1 MMRRYKAQKLVEKL
15 DNKVKKRFDLQQT
28 LLLGVVLK
36 GLPVA
41 YSLAKM
47 NNAVRNF
54 VPLVAQRPFAMQHYV
69 ESYFPS
75 LEWKAYFQK
84 LLKRCKR
91 LLIIDDVVNSGFTKQ
106 KLESI
111 AYSLTGGKVP
121 YSFAALILNR
131 KALANP
137 SFIGLSDVFALQV
150 NAEDVE
156 CDWGLVTVPLW
167 DLSVEETIMKC
178 EAYFQRFW
186 MNEQRVIK
194 IVYQGESKG

>member
-1 MMRRYKAQKLVEKL
+1 MMRRYTAQKLVQKL
-15 DNKVKKRFDLQQT
+15 GKKVKKRFDLQQT

-47 NNAVRNF
+47 NDVIGNF
-54 VPLVAQRPFAMQHYV
+54 VPFIAQRPFAMQHYV

-75 LEWKAYFQK
+75 LEWGAYFQK
-84 LLKRCKR
+84 LLKHCKQ

-106 KLESI
+106 RLESI

-131 KALANP
+131 RALANP
-137 SFIGLSDVFALQV
+137 SFIGSSDVFALQV
-150 NAEDVE
+150 NAEEVE
-156 CDWGLVTVPLW
+156 CDWGLVTVPLL
-167 DLSVEETIMKC
+167 DLSVEASIQKC

-186 MNEQRVIK
+186 QNEQRVIK
-194 IVYQGESKG
+194 ITC

>member
-1 MMRRYKAQKLVEKL
+1 MMRRYIAQKLVQRL
-15 DNKVKKRFDLQQT
+15 DRKVKERFDLQQT

-41 YSLAKM
+41 YSLARI
-47 NNAVRNF
+47 NNVTKNF
-54 VPLVAQRPFAMQHYV
+54 VPLVAERPFTMQHYV

-75 LEWKAYFQK
+75 LEWESYFQK
-84 LLKRCKR
+84 LLKHCSK

-111 AYSLTGGKVP
+111 AYSLTEGMVP

-131 KALANP
+131 KLLANP
-137 SFIGLSDVFALQV
+137 SFIRSDDIFALRV
-150 NAEDVE
+150 NAEEIE

-167 DLSVEETIMKC
+167 DSSVEASILKC
-178 EAYFQRFW
+178 ETYFQGFW
-186 MNEQRVIK
+186 LGEQRIIK
-194 IVYQGESKG
+194 ITY

>member
-1 MMRRYKAQKLVEKL
+1 MMRRYNAQKLVQKL
-15 DNKVKKRFDLQQT
+15 DSKVKKRFDLQQT

-41 YSLAKM
+41 YSLAKI
-47 NNAVRNF
+47 NNVIENF
-54 VPLVAQRPFAMQHYV
+54 VPLVAQRPFTMQHYV

-75 LEWKAYFQK
+75 LEWESCFRK
-84 LLKRCKR
+84 LLRYCKK
-91 LLIIDDVVNSGFTKQ
+91 LLIVDDVVNSGFTKQ

-111 AYSLTGGKVP
+111 AYSLTEGEVP

-137 SFIGLSDVFALQV
+137 SFISSNDIFALQV
-150 NAEDVE
+150 NADEVE

-167 DLSVEETIMKC
+167 DLSVEASILKC
-178 EAYFQRFW
+178 ETYFQRFW
-186 MNEQRVIK
+186 LNEQRIIK
-194 IVYQGESKG
+194 IVY

>member
-1 MMRRYKAQKLVEKL
+1 MMRRYTAQKLIQKL
-15 DNKVKKRFDLQQT
+15 DWEVEEKFDFQKT

-47 NNAVRNF
+47 NNVIKNF
-54 VPLVAQRPFAMQHYV
+54 VPLIAERPFTMQHHV

-75 LEWKAYFQK
+75 LEWESYFQK
-84 LLKRCKR
+84 ILKKCNK
-91 LLIIDDVVNSGFTKQ
+91 LLIIDDVVNSGFTKE

-111 AYSLTGGKVP
+111 AYSLTQGKVP

-131 KALANP
+131 KLLANP
-137 SFIGLSDVFALQV
+137 SFIRPDDVFALQV
-150 NAEDVE
+150 NAEEVE

-167 DLSVEETIMKC
+167 NLSIEDAISRCEE
-178 EAYFQRFW
+178 YFQRFW
-186 MNEQRVIK
+186 QNEQRVIK
-194 IVYQGESKG
+194 IMY

>member
-1 MMRRYKAQKLVEKL
+1 MMRRYTAQKLVQKL
-15 DNKVKKRFDLQQT
+15 GKKVKKRFDLQQT

-47 NNAVRNF
+47 NDVIGNF
-54 VPLVAQRPFAMQHYV
+54 VPFIAQRPFAMQHYL

-75 LEWKAYFQK
+75 LEWGAYFQK
-84 LLKRCKR
+84 LLKHCKQ

-106 KLESI
+106 RLESI
-111 AYSLTGGKVP
+111 AYSLTGGKAP

-131 KALANP
+131 RALANP
-137 SFIGLSDVFALQV
+137 SFIGSSDVFALQV
-150 NAEDVE
+150 NAEEVE
-156 CDWGLVTVPLW
+156 CDWGLVTVPLL
-167 DLSVEETIMKC
+167 DLSVEASIQKC

-186 MNEQRVIK
+186 QNEQRSIK
-194 IVYQGESKG
+194 ITY

>member
-1 MMRRYKAQKLVEKL
+1 MMRRYTAQKLVQKL
-15 DNKVKKRFDLQQT
+15 DKKVKKRFDLQHT

-47 NNAVRNF
+47 NNAIENF
-54 VPLVAQRPFAMQHYV
+54 VPLVAQRPFAMQHYI

-75 LEWKAYFQK
+75 LEWEAYFQK
-84 LLKRCKR
+84 LLKHCKK

-106 KLESI
+106 RLESI

-121 YSFAALILNR
+121 YGFAALILNR
-131 KALANP
+131 RALANP
-137 SFIGLSDVFALQV
+137 SFISSSDVFALQV
-150 NAEDVE
+150 NAEEVE

-167 DLSVEETIMKC
+167 DLSVGESVLKC
-178 EAYFQRFW
+178 ETYFERFW
-186 MNEQRVIK
+186 LNEQRIIK
-194 IVYQGESKG
+194 ITY

>member
-1 MMRRYKAQKLVEKL
+1 MIRKYIAQKLIQKL
-15 DNKVKKRFDLQQT
+15 DKKVKKKFDFQQT

-41 YSLAKM
+41 YSLAKK
-47 NNAVRNF
+47 NNVTKNF
-54 VPLVAQRPFAMQHYV
+54 VPLVAQRPFTMQHYV

-75 LEWKAYFQK
+75 LEWESYFQK
-84 LLKRCKR
+84 LLKHCNK

-111 AYSLTGGKVP
+111 AYSLTEGKVP

-137 SFIGLSDVFALQV
+137 SFISSNDVFALQV

-167 DLSVEETIMKC
+167 DLSVEASILRCET
-178 EAYFQRFW
+178 YFQRFW
-186 MNEQRVIK
+186 LNEQRVIK
-194 IVYQGESKG
+194 ITY

>member
-1 MMRRYKAQKLVEKL
+1 MRKYIAQKLIQKLDEKL
-15 DNKVKKRFDLQQT
+15 RRRFDLKQT

-47 NNAVRNF
+47 HNVIRNF
-54 VPLVAQRPFAMQHYV
+54 VPLVAERPFTMQHHV

-75 LEWKAYFQK
+75 LEWESYFQK
-84 LLKRCKR
+84 LLKYCDK

-111 AYSLTGGKVP
+111 AYSLTRGNVP
-121 YSFAALILNR
+121 FSFAALILNR
-131 KALANP
+131 KLLANP
-137 SFIGLSDVFALQV
+137 SFISANDIFALQV
-150 NAEDVE
+150 NSEEIE

-167 DLSVEETIMKC
+167 DLSVEETVLRC
-178 EAYFQRFW
+178 ETYFQRFW
-186 MNEQRVIK
+186 LDEQRIIK
-194 IVYQGESKG
+194 ITY